1 MSILLSWLL
10 TYFNK
15 YFAFK
20 IALILHINVYKKRF
34 LNWFFKYIKAT
45 SSLNYLKS
53 LSKVSSR
60 SNKSI
65 QESEA

>member
-53 LSKVSSR
+53 LSNVCSGVI
-60 SNKSI
+60 NLFWN
-65 QESEA
+65 